1 MNKGVGIKLASKVF
15 NENGSF
21 KEPLDPCRFNRNT
34 DNKDFYYLLFD
45 GNGNAIWLMVAS
57 AQDFVKRYN
66 CPWNSDIVKYIYSA
80 KLASFTDSNYS
91 SIYAWR

>member
-1 MNKGVGIKLASKVF
+1 ML
-15 NENGSF
+15 
-21 KEPLDPCRFNRNT
+21 
-34 DNKDFYYLLFD
+34 
-45 GNGNAIWLMVAS
+45 AS

-80 KLASFTDSNYS
+80 KLASFTDGNYS